1 MSSCSKCWLNVRC
14 PLGFN
19 LCLLQTHS
27 TTLTL
32 IFSENICLKS
42 VSVWENVSAGLQ
54 GHHVYGEWLASL
66 HKIFVDAACSSSE
79 LSTAPRDVFA
89 FPLGKWEPSSNQ
101 KTSFHFLV
109 LFTPFPSCS
118 HSNALSACYFA
129 FPSVSKLVWSQFLIP
144 RVFPK
149 ILQLIGCNCEVIVLL
164 GLTIY
169 NVDLGM
175 PWGLPILQGTEKLRF
190 VLFLW
195 YMKYSDSLYIM
206 LLLTYRVILY
216 FKFRMDSSKHDND
229 WVSNVM

>member
-1 MSSCSKCWLNVRC
+1 MFKKC
-14 PLGFN
+14 
-19 LCLLQTHS
+19 
-27 TTLTL
+27 
-32 IFSENICLKS
+32 
-42 VSVWENVSAGLQ
+42 VWEDVSAGLQ

-109 LFTPFPSCS
+109 LFTPFPSWS

-169 NVDLGM
+169 NIYLGM
-175 PWGLPILQGTEKLRF
+175 PWSLPILQGTEKQICSFSMIHEMLRF
-190 VLFLW
+190 TVDHVTADLSTNTSFQIQNGFFQAW
-195 YMKYSDSLYIM
+195 
-206 LLLTYRVILY
+206 
-216 FKFRMDSSKHDND
+216 
-229 WVSNVM
+229 